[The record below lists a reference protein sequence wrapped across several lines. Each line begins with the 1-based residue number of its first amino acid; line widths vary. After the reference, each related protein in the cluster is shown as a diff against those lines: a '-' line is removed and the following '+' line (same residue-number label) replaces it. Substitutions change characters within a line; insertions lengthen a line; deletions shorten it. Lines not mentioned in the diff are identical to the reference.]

1 MRWLIGG
8 FVTVNLLVLVLQ
20 LLLLL
25 LRPDVDADVGS
36 RSSSIPPL
44 DASAPKIKLLSELD
58 AATLSALRVSPTDQ
72 PVSASS
78 PENALCT
85 LIGPFSKLLRAE
97 YFMERLTALELKADV
112 RELEVPGEPSY
123 WVYMPSLGSRKE
135 AFNLLRE
142 LQAKGVDSY
151 VIPGGELENG
161 ISFGM
166 FSQRKLAD
174 QRLAAMRKDGY
185 QAELKEVMRSYQ
197 EVWVVLEPG
206 QAGQLSPETW
216 QAMLLEEADEID
228 RRQNYCPPVASN

>member
-20 LLLLL
+20 LLL
-25 LRPDVDADVGS
+25 RPDVDAVASS
-36 RSSSIPPL
+36 RPSSTPAL
-44 DASAPKIKLLSELD
+44 DASVPKIKLLSELD
-58 AATLSALRVSPTDQ
+58 SSTLSALRVSAATQSD
-72 PVSASS
+72 SAGS
-78 PENALCT
+78 PENSLCT

-123 WVYMPSLGSRKE
+123 WVYLPSLGSRKE
-135 AFNLLRE
+135 AFGLLRE
-142 LQAKGVDSY
+142 LQAKSVDSY

-166 FSQRKLAD
+166 FSQKKLAE

-216 QAMLLEEADEID
+216 QAMLLEEDDEID